1 MRPHH
6 IVSPNGARFIDRV
19 VCAIAPFI
27 EPRPIGASAFVAA
40 VTQACGLG
48 YRMPPRW
55 GQRNDSV
62 PFNQFGGLGKAYEL
76 FGDTLTALLEELNAR
91 LAA

>member
-1 MRPHH
+1 MLET
-6 IVSPNGARFIDRV
+6 IKDDIATSLSIDQDD
-19 VCAIAPFI
+19 F
-27 EPRPIGASAFVAA
+27 
-40 VTQACGLG
+40 
-48 YRMPPRW
+48 
-55 GQRNDSV
+55 DSV